1 MRGAKKPV
9 GAMETTGARPALMV
23 TITWSGLGIGV
34 GIGLGLGLEMVTAT
48 AVIAVLPLTVWRT
61 VRAKRYAAGA
71 SARGPSDHAQ
81 PSGAT
86 RPHVPEGGLSAKEV
100 PGGGPSPKGTVPSS
114 GWQLHEK
121 DSSALHAPG

>member
-9 GAMETTGARPALMV
+9 GAMETTGARPAVMV
-23 TITWSGLGIGV
+23 TI
-34 GIGLGLGLEMVTAT
+34 T

-61 VRAKRYAAGA
+61 VREKRYAAGA

-86 RPHVPEGGLSAKEV
+86 RPHVPEGGLSPKEV
-100 PGGGPSPKGTVPSS
+100 PEGGLSPKGTVPSS
-114 GWQLHEK
+114 GWQLHAK

>member
-9 GAMETTGARPALMV
+9 GAMETTGARPAVMV
-23 TITWSGLGIGV
+23 TI
-34 GIGLGLGLEMVTAT
+34 T

-61 VRAKRYAAGA
+61 VREKRYAAGA

-86 RPHVPEGGLSAKEV
+86 RPHVPEGGLS
-100 PGGGPSPKGTVPSS
+100 PKGTVPSS
-114 GWQLHEK
+114 GWQLHAK
-121 DSSALHAPG
+121 DSSELHAPG